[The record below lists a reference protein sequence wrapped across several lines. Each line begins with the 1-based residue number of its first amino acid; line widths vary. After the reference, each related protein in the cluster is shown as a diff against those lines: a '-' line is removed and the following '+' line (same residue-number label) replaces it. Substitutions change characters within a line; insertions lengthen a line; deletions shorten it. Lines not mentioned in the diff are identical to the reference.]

1 MFMPYF
7 CLQLYYGTSINVG
20 KGETK
25 VEMAVLRTAV
35 MRYLTVAELKKGLT
49 LRVAY
54 VVLQQA
60 DLLMTRFAISSGF
73 EELNPVMRSLFETPA
88 QLLLFKLVIPVI
100 IAALVPA
107 KLLLPALVLLLMIIA
122 WNLKELIVLI
132 I

>member
-7 CLQLYYGTSINVG
+7 CFQSYYGTSINVG
-20 KGETK
+20 KDETK
-25 VEMAVLRTAV
+25 VKMAVLRTAV

-107 KLLLPALVLLLMIIA
+107 KLLLPALMLLLMIIV

>member
-7 CLQLYYGTSINVG
+7 CFQLYYGASINVG
-20 KGETK
+20 KDETK

-107 KLLLPALVLLLMIIA
+107 KLLLPALMLLLMIIV